1 MQMTKFEY
9 LMELIANNVETYNR
23 NSRYKDKFSLTF
35 ANGDNIKIYVP
46 NSSVPHLLG
55 INTNYLMSS
64 GLYREKSSYELLNK
78 MCEDRYRLYR
88 YINDNIIDEKQL
100 FSEHIEKKNSA
111 FVQNLKINIF
121 NMIFACPYDS
131 SRSYTTG
138 KETYKFDYILVNKP
152 AYEEKGIFMLG
163 LAANIDKVNK
173 SKIYVPMSNQYF
185 ESIEEAEERFGLI
198 FNNQKLTIPTMLT
211 STSTNNTSKF
221 FLHGDQK
228 LAKARETQ
236 QIADKCF
243 ATLDVSED
251 YRWLLKKYYDSMN
264 SGGYVQKDYAT
275 IITDCITTGKIIT
288 PQMFDLQ
295 SFAGVNEFLL
305 GIINAHN
312 DFISHDSTV
321 AINDPSVPTYTDL
334 KKEVEELKT
343 AKEAL
348 ISANEELVS
357 TNETLVQENKDLE
370 EKASDNEAI
379 INEAIKVLT
388 GTNKALTGTNKVL
401 TKTK

>member
-55 INTNYLMSS
+55 VNTNYLMSS

-78 MCEDRYRLYR
+78 RCEDRYRLYR

-111 FVQNLKINIF
+111 FIQNLKINIF

-275 IITDCITTGKIIT
+275 IITNCITTGKIIT

-334 KKEVEELKT
+334 KKEVEELT
-343 AKEAL
+343 TTRDAL
-348 ISANEELVS
+348 ISANKELVS
-357 TNETLVQENKDLE
+357 TNDILAKENEGLKKE
-370 EKASDNEAI
+370 VSNNEAT
-379 INEAIKVLT
+379 INDAI
-388 GTNKALTGTNKVL
+388 KVL

>member
-55 INTNYLMSS
+55 VNTNYLMSS

-275 IITDCITTGKIIT
+275 IITNCITTGKIIT

-334 KKEVEELKT
+334 KKEVEELT
-343 AKEAL
+343 TTRDAL
-348 ISANEELVS
+348 ISANKELVS
-357 TNETLVQENKDLE
+357 TNDILAKENEGLKKKFLIM
-370 EKASDNEAI
+370 KLPLMMLL
-379 INEAIKVLT
+379 KC
-388 GTNKALTGTNKVL
+388 
-401 TKTK
+401 

>member
-55 INTNYLMSS
+55 VNTNYLMSS

-275 IITDCITTGKIIT
+275 IITNCITTGKIIT

-334 KKEVEELKT
+334 KKEVEELT
-343 AKEAL
+343 TTRDVL
-348 ISANEELVS
+348 ISANKELVS
-357 TNETLVQENKDLE
+357 TNDILAKENKDLE
-370 EKASDNEAI
+370 EKASDNEAT
-379 INEAIKVLT
+379 INDAI
-388 GTNKALTGTNKVL
+388 KVL

>member
-55 INTNYLMSS
+55 VNTNYLMSS

-88 YINDNIIDEKQL
+88 YINDDIIDEKQL

-275 IITDCITTGKIIT
+275 IITNCITTGKIIT

-334 KKEVEELKT
+334 KKEVEELT
-343 AKEAL
+343 TTRDAL
-348 ISANEELVS
+348 ISANKELVS
-357 TNETLVQENKDLE
+357 TNDILAKENKDLE

-388 GTNKALTGTNKVL
+388 
-401 TKTK
+401 KTK

>member
-55 INTNYLMSS
+55 VNTNYLMSS

-275 IITDCITTGKIIT
+275 IITNCITTGKIIT

-334 KKEVEELKT
+334 KKEVEELT
-343 AKEAL
+343 TTRDAL
-348 ISANEELVS
+348 ISANKELVS
-357 TNETLVQENKDLE
+357 TNDILAKENEGLKKE
-370 EKASDNEAI
+370 VSNNEAT
-379 INEAIKVLT
+379 INDAI
-388 GTNKALTGTNKVL
+388 KVL

>member
-388 GTNKALTGTNKVL
+388 
-401 TKTK
+401 KTK

>member
-163 LAANIDKVNK
+163 LAANIDKFDK

-275 IITDCITTGKIIT
+275 IITNCITTGKIIT

-334 KKEVEELKT
+334 KKEVEELTT
-343 AKEAL
+343 ARDAL
-348 ISANEELVS
+348 ISANKELVS
-357 TNETLVQENKDLE
+357 TNDILAKENEGLKKE
-370 EKASDNEAI
+370 VSNNEDTINDAI
-379 INEAIKVLT
+379 
-388 GTNKALTGTNKVL
+388 KVL

>member
-55 INTNYLMSS
+55 VNTNYLMSS

-138 KETYKFDYILVNKP
+138 KETYKFDYILVNKL

-275 IITDCITTGKIIT
+275 IITNCITTGKIIT

-334 KKEVEELKT
+334 KKEVEELT
-343 AKEAL
+343 TTRDAL
-348 ISANEELVS
+348 ISANKELVS
-357 TNETLVQENKDLE
+357 TNDILAKENKDLE

-388 GTNKALTGTNKVL
+388 
-401 TKTK
+401 KTK

>member
-163 LAANIDKVNK
+163 LAANIDKFDK

-275 IITDCITTGKIIT
+275 IITNCITTGKIIT

-334 KKEVEELKT
+334 KKEVEELT
-343 AKEAL
+343 TTRDAL
-348 ISANEELVS
+348 ISANKELVS
-357 TNETLVQENKDLE
+357 TNDILAKENEGLKKE
-370 EKASDNEAI
+370 VSNNEAT
-379 INEAIKVLT
+379 INDAI
-388 GTNKALTGTNKVL
+388 KVL

>member
-23 NSRYKDKFSLTF
+23 NSRCKDKFSLTF

-55 INTNYLMSS
+55 VNTNYLMSS

-121 NMIFACPYDS
+121 NMIFAYPYDS

-275 IITDCITTGKIIT
+275 IITNCITTGKIIT

-334 KKEVEELKT
+334 KKEVEELT
-343 AKEAL
+343 TTRDAL
-348 ISANEELVS
+348 ISANKELVS
-357 TNETLVQENKDLE
+357 TNDILAKENEGLKKE
-370 EKASDNEAI
+370 VSNNEAT
-379 INEAIKVLT
+379 INDAI
-388 GTNKALTGTNKVL
+388 KVL

>member
-111 FVQNLKINIF
+111 FMQNLKINIF

-173 SKIYVPMSNQYF
+173 SKRYVPMSNQYF

-343 AKEAL
+343 TKEAL

-388 GTNKALTGTNKVL
+388 
-401 TKTK
+401 KTK

>member
-163 LAANIDKVNK
+163 LAANIDKFDK

-198 FNNQKLTIPTMLT
+198 FNNQKLTIPTLLT
-211 STSTNNTSKF
+211 STSTHNTSKF

-275 IITDCITTGKIIT
+275 IITNCITTGKIIT

-321 AINDPSVPTYTDL
+321 AINDPTVPTYTDL
-334 KKEVEELKT
+334 KKKVEELT
-343 AKEAL
+343 TTRDAL
-348 ISANEELVS
+348 ISANKELVS
-357 TNETLVQENKDLE
+357 TNDILAKENEGLKKE
-370 EKASDNEAI
+370 VSNNEAT
-379 INEAIKVLT
+379 INDAI
-388 GTNKALTGTNKVL
+388 KVL

>member
-64 GLYREKSSYELLNK
+64 GLYREKNSYELLNK

-163 LAANIDKVNK
+163 LAANIDKFDK

-275 IITDCITTGKIIT
+275 IITNCITTGKIIT

-321 AINDPSVPTYTDL
+321 AINDPTVPTYTDL
-334 KKEVEELKT
+334 KKKVEELT
-343 AKEAL
+343 TTRDAL
-348 ISANEELVS
+348 ISANKELVS
-357 TNETLVQENKDLE
+357 TNDILAKENEGLKKE
-370 EKASDNEAI
+370 VSNNEAT
-379 INEAIKVLT
+379 INDAI
-388 GTNKALTGTNKVL
+388 KVL

>member
-46 NSSVPHLLG
+46 NSSVPHLLVV
-55 INTNYLMSS
+55 NTNYLMSS

-275 IITDCITTGKIIT
+275 IITNCITTGKIIT

-334 KKEVEELKT
+334 KKEVEELT
-343 AKEAL
+343 TTRDAL
-348 ISANEELVS
+348 ISANKELVS
-357 TNETLVQENKDLE
+357 TNDILAKENKDLE

-388 GTNKALTGTNKVL
+388 
-401 TKTK
+401 KTK

>member
-163 LAANIDKVNK
+163 LAANIDKFDK

-275 IITDCITTGKIIT
+275 IITNCITTGKIIT

-321 AINDPSVPTYTDL
+321 AINDPTVPTYTDL
-334 KKEVEELKT
+334 KKKVEELT
-343 AKEAL
+343 TTRDAL
-348 ISANEELVS
+348 ISANKELVS
-357 TNETLVQENKDLE
+357 TNDILAKENEGLKKE
-370 EKASDNEAI
+370 VSNNEAT
-379 INEAIKVLT
+379 INDAI
-388 GTNKALTGTNKVL
+388 KVL

>member
-55 INTNYLMSS
+55 VNTNYLMSS

-111 FVQNLKINIF
+111 FIQNLKINIF

-275 IITDCITTGKIIT
+275 IITNCITTGKIIT

-334 KKEVEELKT
+334 KKEVEELT
-343 AKEAL
+343 TTRDAL
-348 ISANEELVS
+348 ISANKELVS
-357 TNETLVQENKDLE
+357 TNDILAKENEGLKKE
-370 EKASDNEAI
+370 VSNNEAT
-379 INEAIKVLT
+379 INGAI
-388 GTNKALTGTNKVL
+388 KVL

>member
-121 NMIFACPYDS
+121 NMIFACPYES

-163 LAANIDKVNK
+163 LAANIDKFDK

-275 IITDCITTGKIIT
+275 IITNCITTGKIIT

-321 AINDPSVPTYTDL
+321 AINDPTVPTYTDL
-334 KKEVEELKT
+334 KKKVEELT
-343 AKEAL
+343 TTRDAL
-348 ISANEELVS
+348 ISANKELVS
-357 TNETLVQENKDLE
+357 TNDILAKENEGLKKE
-370 EKASDNEAI
+370 VSNNEAT
-379 INEAIKVLT
+379 INDAI
-388 GTNKALTGTNKVL
+388 KVL

>member
-55 INTNYLMSS
+55 VNTNYLMSS

-198 FNNQKLTIPTMLT
+198 FNNQKLTIPTIPTMLT

-275 IITDCITTGKIIT
+275 IITNCITTGKIIT

-334 KKEVEELKT
+334 KKEVEELT
-343 AKEAL
+343 TTRDAL
-348 ISANEELVS
+348 ISANKELVS
-357 TNETLVQENKDLE
+357 TNDILAKENEGLKKE
-370 EKASDNEAI
+370 VSNNEAT
-379 INEAIKVLT
+379 INDAI
-388 GTNKALTGTNKVL
+388 KVL

>member
-55 INTNYLMSS
+55 VNTNYLMSS

-221 FLHGDQK
+221 FLHGDPE
-228 LAKARETQ
+228 AKARETQ

-275 IITDCITTGKIIT
+275 IITNCITTGKIIT

-334 KKEVEELKT
+334 KKEVEELT
-343 AKEAL
+343 TTRDAL
-348 ISANEELVS
+348 ISANKELVS
-357 TNETLVQENKDLE
+357 TNDILAKENKDLE

-388 GTNKALTGTNKVL
+388 
-401 TKTK
+401 KTK

>member
-163 LAANIDKVNK
+163 LAANIDKFDK

-275 IITDCITTGKIIT
+275 IITNCITTGKIIT

-334 KKEVEELKT
+334 KKEVEELT
-343 AKEAL
+343 TTRDAL
-348 ISANEELVS
+348 ISANKELVS
-357 TNETLVQENKDLE
+357 TNETLVQENKYLE

-388 GTNKALTGTNKVL
+388 
-401 TKTK
+401 KTK

>member
-55 INTNYLMSS
+55 VNTNYLMSS

-334 KKEVEELKT
+334 KKEVEELT
-343 AKEAL
+343 TTRDAL
-348 ISANEELVS
+348 ISANKELVS
-357 TNETLVQENKDLE
+357 TNDILAKENEGLKKE
-370 EKASDNEAI
+370 VSNNEAT
-379 INEAIKVLT
+379 INDAI
-388 GTNKALTGTNKVL
+388 KVL

>member
-46 NSSVPHLLG
+46 NSSVPHLLWV
-55 INTNYLMSS
+55 NTNYLMSS

-275 IITDCITTGKIIT
+275 IITNCITTGKIIT

-295 SFAGVNEFLL
+295 SFAGVNEFHL

-334 KKEVEELKT
+334 KKEVEELT
-343 AKEAL
+343 TTRDAL
-348 ISANEELVS
+348 ISANKELVS
-357 TNETLVQENKDLE
+357 TNDILAKENKDLE

-388 GTNKALTGTNKVL
+388 
-401 TKTK
+401 KTK

>member
-55 INTNYLMSS
+55 VNTNYLMSS

-111 FVQNLKINIF
+111 FIQNLKINIF

-334 KKEVEELKT
+334 KKEVEELT
-343 AKEAL
+343 TTRDAL
-348 ISANEELVS
+348 ISANKELVS
-357 TNETLVQENKDLE
+357 TNDILAKENKDLE

-388 GTNKALTGTNKVL
+388 
-401 TKTK
+401 KTK

>member
-55 INTNYLMSS
+55 VNTNYLMSS

-111 FVQNLKINIF
+111 FIQNLKINIF

-251 YRWLLKKYYDSMN
+251 YKWLLKKYYDSMN

-275 IITDCITTGKIIT
+275 IITNCITTGKIIT

-334 KKEVEELKT
+334 KKEVEELT
-343 AKEAL
+343 TTRDAL
-348 ISANEELVS
+348 ISANKELVS
-357 TNETLVQENKDLE
+357 TNDILAKENEGLKKE
-370 EKASDNEAI
+370 VSNNEAT
-379 INEAIKVLT
+379 INDAI
-388 GTNKALTGTNKVL
+388 KVL

>member
-55 INTNYLMSS
+55 VNTNYLMSS

-111 FVQNLKINIF
+111 FIQNLKINIF

-251 YRWLLKKYYDSMN
+251 YKWILKKYYDSMN

-275 IITDCITTGKIIT
+275 IITNCITTGKIIT

-334 KKEVEELKT
+334 KKEVEELT
-343 AKEAL
+343 TTRDAL
-348 ISANEELVS
+348 ISANKELVS
-357 TNETLVQENKDLE
+357 TNDILAKENKDLE

-388 GTNKALTGTNKVL
+388 
-401 TKTK
+401 KTK

>member
-55 INTNYLMSS
+55 VNTNYLMSS

-228 LAKARETQ
+228 LAKAREPQ

-275 IITDCITTGKIIT
+275 IITNCITTGKIIT

-334 KKEVEELKT
+334 KKEVEELT
-343 AKEAL
+343 TTRDAL
-348 ISANEELVS
+348 ISANKELVS
-357 TNETLVQENKDLE
+357 TNDILAKENKDLE

-388 GTNKALTGTNKVL
+388 
-401 TKTK
+401 KTK

>member
-23 NSRYKDKFSLTF
+23 NSKYKDKFSLTF

-55 INTNYLMSS
+55 VNTNYLMSS

-111 FVQNLKINIF
+111 FIQNLKINIF

-275 IITDCITTGKIIT
+275 IITNCITTGKIIT

-334 KKEVEELKT
+334 KKEVEELT
-343 AKEAL
+343 TTRDAL
-348 ISANEELVS
+348 ISANKELVS
-357 TNETLVQENKDLE
+357 TNDILAKENEGLKKE
-370 EKASDNEAI
+370 VSNNEAT
-379 INEAIKVLT
+379 INDAI
-388 GTNKALTGTNKVL
+388 KVL

>member
-1 MQMTKFEY
+1 MTKFEY

-55 INTNYLMSS
+55 VNTNYLMSS

-163 LAANIDKVNK
+163 LAANIDKVDK
-173 SKIYVPMSNQYF
+173 SKRYVPMSNQYF

-275 IITDCITTGKIIT
+275 IITNCITTGKIIT

-334 KKEVEELKT
+334 KKEVEELT
-343 AKEAL
+343 TTRDAL
-348 ISANEELVS
+348 ISANKELVS
-357 TNETLVQENKDLE
+357 TNDILAKENEGLKKE
-370 EKASDNEAI
+370 VSNNEAT
-379 INEAIKVLT
+379 INDAI
-388 GTNKALTGTNKVL
+388 KVL

>member
-163 LAANIDKVNK
+163 LAANIDKFDK

-264 SGGYVQKDYAT
+264 SGGYAQKDYAT
-275 IITDCITTGKIIT
+275 IITNCITTGKIIT

-321 AINDPSVPTYTDL
+321 AINDPTVPTYTDL
-334 KKEVEELKT
+334 KKEVEELT
-343 AKEAL
+343 TTRDAL
-348 ISANEELVS
+348 ISANKELVS
-357 TNETLVQENKDLE
+357 TNDILAKENEGLKKE
-370 EKASDNEAI
+370 VSNNEAT
-379 INEAIKVLT
+379 INDAI
-388 GTNKALTGTNKVL
+388 KVL

>member
-55 INTNYLMSS
+55 VNTNYLMSS

-334 KKEVEELKT
+334 KKEVEELT
-343 AKEAL
+343 TTRDAL
-348 ISANEELVS
+348 ISANKELVS
-357 TNETLVQENKDLE
+357 TNDILAKENEDLKKE
-370 EKASDNEAI
+370 VSNNEAT
-379 INEAIKVLT
+379 INDAI
-388 GTNKALTGTNKVL
+388 KVL

>member
-163 LAANIDKVNK
+163 LAANIDKFDK

-251 YRWLLKKYYDSMN
+251 YRWLLKKHNDSMN
-264 SGGYVQKDYAT
+264 FGGYVQKDYAT
-275 IITDCITTGKIIT
+275 IITNCITTGKIIT

-295 SFAGVNEFLL
+295 SFAGVNEYLL
-305 GIINAHN
+305 GIINAYN
-312 DFISHDSTV
+312 DFISHNSTV
-321 AINDPSVPTYTDL
+321 LADPNVPTYTGL
-334 KKEVEELKT
+334 QEMVKKLEDANK
-343 AKEAL
+343 AL
-348 ISANEELVS
+348 SSKNKELVS
-357 TNETLVQENKDLE
+357 TNDILVQENKDLE

-388 GTNKALTGTNKVL
+388 
-401 TKTK
+401 KTK

>member
-163 LAANIDKVNK
+163 LAANIDKFDK

-275 IITDCITTGKIIT
+275 IITNCITTGKIIT

-321 AINDPSVPTYTDL
+321 AINDPTVPTYTDL
-334 KKEVEELKT
+334 KKEVEELT
-343 AKEAL
+343 TTRDAL
-348 ISANEELVS
+348 ISANKELVS
-357 TNETLVQENKDLE
+357 TNDILAKENEGLKKE
-370 EKASDNEAI
+370 VSNNEAT
-379 INEAIKVLT
+379 INDAI
-388 GTNKALTGTNKVL
+388 KVL

>member
-163 LAANIDKVNK
+163 LAANIDKFDK

-185 ESIEEAEERFGLI
+185 ESIVEAEERFGLI
-198 FNNQKLTIPTMLT
+198 CNNQKLTIPTMLT

-275 IITDCITTGKIIT
+275 IITNCITTGKIIT

-321 AINDPSVPTYTDL
+321 AINDPTVPTYTDL
-334 KKEVEELKT
+334 KKKVEELT
-343 AKEAL
+343 TTRDAL
-348 ISANEELVS
+348 ISANKELVS
-357 TNETLVQENKDLE
+357 TNDILAKENEGLKKE
-370 EKASDNEAI
+370 VSNNEAT
-379 INEAIKVLT
+379 INDAI
-388 GTNKALTGTNKVL
+388 KVL

>member
-1 MQMTKFEY
+1 
-9 LMELIANNVETYNR
+9 
-23 NSRYKDKFSLTF
+23 
-35 ANGDNIKIYVP
+35 
-46 NSSVPHLLG
+46 
-55 INTNYLMSS
+55 MSS

-275 IITDCITTGKIIT
+275 IITNCITTGKIIT

-334 KKEVEELKT
+334 KKEVEELT
-343 AKEAL
+343 TTRDAL
-348 ISANEELVS
+348 ISANKELVS
-357 TNETLVQENKDLE
+357 TNDILAKENEGLKKE
-370 EKASDNEAI
+370 VSNNEAT
-379 INEAIKVLT
+379 INDAI
-388 GTNKALTGTNKVL
+388 KVL

>member
-55 INTNYLMSS
+55 VNTNYLMSS

-236 QIADKCF
+236 QIPDKCF

-275 IITDCITTGKIIT
+275 IITNCITTGKIIT

-334 KKEVEELKT
+334 KKEVEELT
-343 AKEAL
+343 TTRDAL
-348 ISANEELVS
+348 ISANKELVS
-357 TNETLVQENKDLE
+357 TNDILAKENEGLKKE
-370 EKASDNEAI
+370 VSNNEAT
-379 INEAIKVLT
+379 INDAI
-388 GTNKALTGTNKVL
+388 KVL